1 MTEHGYPTQPFDVRV
16 QEALDN
22 PTLGPAMAA
31 ATERFLT
38 GRERTWHELGDAQA
52 VRRAGRAA
60 RERAIA
66 HLDETLD
73 RLASNIEANGGHV
86 HWAAD
91 AQEAG
96 RIVLDICQQAGAKS
110 VVKSKSMLSE
120 EIGLNQVL
128 ETAGLKV
135 VETDLGEWIIQLAGE
150 TPSHLIA
157 PAVHK
162 TKAQVAEL
170 FSQVIGRHVPPDAP
184 IPELTRI
191 AREQLRQAFLEAG
204 VGISGVN
211 FAIAETGTIS
221 LVTNEG
227 NGRYV
232 TGMPPVH
239 IAVMGA
245 EKVIGTWEEW
255 TTTLKLLT
263 RSATG
268 QRISS
273 YVTTV
278 SGPRRPDDADGPDEF
293 HLVIVD
299 NGRSR
304 LLGSTFRESMYCI
317 RCGACLNACPVYR
330 EIGGHAYGGVYAGP
344 IGAVQTPLLFGLD
357 KFPELAHASS
367 LCGACLD
374 ACPMMIDI
382 PRMLLELRRIEA
394 EGDPQNWTRGD
405 GGRRTEDGG
414 RTTDYRLPTT
424 DQDGTPEDIRNITPA
439 DSAAVSRRQGAAK
452 PGTPPLRPMLERL
465 IFRVYRLGASW
476 PFLYRLGAKS
486 RWLLKLFAR
495 GERIPNTPIPILKNW
510 TRYRDF
516 PLPAAKPFHARWD
529 ELKTED

>member
-1 MTEHGYPTQPFDVRV
+1 M
-16 QEALDN
+16 
-22 PTLGPAMAA
+22 
-31 ATERFLT
+31 
-38 GRERTWHELGDAQA
+38 
-52 VRRAGRAA
+52 
-60 RERAIA
+60 
-66 HLDETLD
+66 
-73 RLASNIEANGGHV
+73 
-86 HWAAD
+86 
-91 AQEAG
+91 
-96 RIVLDICQQAGAKS
+96 
-110 VVKSKSMLSE
+110 
-120 EIGLNQVL
+120 
-128 ETAGLKV
+128 
-135 VETDLGEWIIQLAGE
+135 
-150 TPSHLIA
+150 
-157 PAVHK
+157 
-162 TKAQVAEL
+162 
-170 FSQVIGRHVPPDAP
+170 
-184 IPELTRI
+184 
-191 AREQLRQAFLEAG
+191 RQAFLEAG

-245 EKVIGTWEEW
+245 EKVVGTWEEW

-278 SGPRRPDDADGPDEF
+278 SGPRRAEDADGPDQF

-394 EGDPQNWTRGD
+394 EGDAQNWTKGDEGRRTED

-414 RTTDYRLPTT
+414 RRTEGGGRNTQYAIRDT
-424 DQDGTPEDIRNITPA
+424 DGTPGDIRTITPA
-439 DSAAVSRRQGAAK
+439 DSAAVSRKRAPARK
-452 PGTPPLRPMLERL
+452 GTPPLRPALERL
-465 IFRVYRLGASW
+465 ILDALSKDPAARPQTCEEFLERLNSALSATPTGN
-476 PFLYRLGAKS
+476 K
-486 RWLLKLFAR
+486 
-495 GERIPNTPIPILKNW
+495 GER
-510 TRYRDF
+510 R
-516 PLPAAKPFHARWD
+516 
-529 ELKTED
+529 